1 MNGNIGYAKES
12 PKDRRGEHPKERSMF
27 LEGVKAC
34 LPTLFGYFSIGF
46 AAGIVEKTAGLS
58 LLEIA
63 LLCLLLYA
71 GSAQF
76 ILAGMVQTAFSAIA
90 VAVTIFF
97 VNLRH
102 LLFSAALAPYFRRT
116 RPAAN
121 FAVGALLTDESFGV
135 ASDFAARNGYINEK
149 WMHGLNVTAYLGWFA
164 ANMAGAAVGQYIE
177 SPTAWG
183 MDFALPAMFIGL
195 LVMQMQSRGELAADV
210 AVAIVAA
217 VSAVFFSL
225 AFSSSVGVILAT
237 VTAATFGL
245 GVERWKSARKS

>member
-1 MNGNIGYAKES
+1 MNGNIGIAKE
-12 PKDRRGEHPKERSMF
+12 KNLF

-76 ILAGMVQTAFSAIA
+76 ILAGMVQTAFSAVA

-102 LLFSAALAPYFRRT
+102 LLFSAALAPYFRKT
-116 RPAAN
+116 KPAEN
-121 FAVGALLTDESFGV
+121 FTIGALLTDESFGV
-135 ASDFAARNGYINEK
+135 ASDYASRHGAINEK

-164 ANMAGAAVGQYIE
+164 ANMTGALVGQYIE
-177 SPTAWG
+177 SPAAWG

-195 LVMQMQSRGELAADV
+195 LVMQMQSRKELATDITV
-210 AVAIVAA
+210 SVVAA
-217 VSAVFFSL
+217 VAAVLFSL
-225 AFSSSVGVILAT
+225 LVSSSVGVILAT
-237 VTAATFGL
+237 VAAATFGL

>member
-1 MNGNIGYAKES
+1 MNDIQHANN
-12 PKDRRGEHPKERSMF
+12 RSAF
-27 LEGVKAC
+27 LAGVKAC
-34 LPTLFGYFSIGF
+34 LPTLLGYFSIGF

-76 ILAGMVQTAFSAIA
+76 ILAGMVQTSFSVIA

-102 LLFSAALAPYFRRT
+102 LLFSAAMAPYFRESK
-116 RPAAN
+116 PAAS

-135 ASDFAARNGYINEK
+135 ASDHAARHGAIDEK
-149 WMHGLNVTAYLGWFA
+149 WMHGLNLTAYLGWFA
-164 ANMAGAAVGQYIE
+164 ANMAGAFFGQYIE
-177 SPTAWG
+177 SPAAWG
-183 MDFALPAMFIGL
+183 MDFALPGMFIGL
-195 LVMQMQSRGELAADV
+195 LVMQMQSRGELSVDV
-210 AVAIVAA
+210 AVAVVAA
-217 VSAVFFSL
+217 IAAVLFSL
-225 AFSSSVGVILAT
+225 LLSSSIGVILAT
-237 VTAATFGL
+237 LVAATFGM